1 MAMYS
6 LPSMSRP
13 EIISFLSEFQIIT
26 LSEADLLNPNPN
38 VLFNLYTSLLHHLNT
53 LQDDPNQMDFEALER
68 LDNPDMHLDSVRVMN
83 LYFQI
88 MDVLENIQCPTPF
101 TLNDLLFPDANRTAK
116 FLTAIINFSLHRDS
130 KLSMLSSYGDQLD
143 LLEEQRKQKE
153 SKLLQL
159 REEIDAIKEAK
170 EREKPLVL
178 EAEAKVKELRQ
189 AIDNFNSLQSNLRKE
204 RNQMKE
210 KAQELTNNV
219 STAEFELIQAT
230 EQNAIWRSKIVQSPD
245 KLQGALEEKKAIL
258 MEAKDSERLAMQ
270 RFQEKTAVLEV
281 YTKAWQKMTKQL
293 AQMHAIQEQVNS
305 AKSAEKDVKQLK
317 AKLSDEQMLEISLEA
332 KVTECEAKAEQLD
345 KQKRQ
350 LEIEGNL
357 RRDEDT
363 RGLNNVKLEAES
375 RRRDLE
381 ARGRKI
387 EAVVA
392 ERDAVEAKIESV
404 KELAAATQI
413 ALFKK
418 SEEIV
423 NEVNVYSNSMVQVM
437 PKM

>member
-1 MAMYS
+1 
-6 LPSMSRP
+6 
-13 EIISFLSEFQIIT
+13 
-26 LSEADLLNPNPN
+26 
-38 VLFNLYTSLLHHLNT
+38 
-53 LQDDPNQMDFEALER
+53 
-68 LDNPDMHLDSVRVMN
+68 
-83 LYFQI
+83 
-88 MDVLENIQCPTPF
+88 
-101 TLNDLLFPDANRTAK
+101 
-116 FLTAIINFSLHRDS
+116 
-130 KLSMLSSYGDQLD
+130 MLSSYGDQLD